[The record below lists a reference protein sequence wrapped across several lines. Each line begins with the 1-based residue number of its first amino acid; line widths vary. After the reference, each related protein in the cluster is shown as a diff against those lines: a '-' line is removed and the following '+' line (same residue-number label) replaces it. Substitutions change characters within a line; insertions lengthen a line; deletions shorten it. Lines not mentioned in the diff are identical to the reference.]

1 MKEKVERES
10 AAAEEADDDRS
21 PEEADSQSPAL
32 DEQAAD
38 EDELSPDIEP
48 VRRKIGEGRDNLR
61 RREEW
66 FQRRTG
72 TGK

>member
-1 MKEKVERES
+1 MTEKIERES
-10 AAAEEADDDRS
+10 AAEEADDGRS

-32 DEQAAD
+32 GEEAAG
-38 EDELSPDIEP
+38 EDEPNPDIEP

-72 TGK
+72 K